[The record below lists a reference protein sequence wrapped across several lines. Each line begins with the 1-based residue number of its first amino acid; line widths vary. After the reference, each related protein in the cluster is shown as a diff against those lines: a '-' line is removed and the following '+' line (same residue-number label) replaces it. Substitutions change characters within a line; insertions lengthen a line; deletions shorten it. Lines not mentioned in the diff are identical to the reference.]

1 MIGDVVGGDV
11 LSVVVGAV
19 DWLERGTC
27 VVVSGVGEGPGGGPV
42 RGWLLEVVLS
52 KVAVRR
58 CRM

>member
-1 MIGDVVGGDV
+1 MLGDVVGSDV
-11 LSVVVGAV
+11 LSVMVGGV

-27 VVVSGVGEGPGGGPV
+27 VVVSGVGGGPWGGPV
-42 RGWLLEVVLS
+42 RGWLLEVVLI